1 MLPVVLQHM
10 YMYVQSPDAK
20 HVKKPSIVS
29 RICTIMYIDMLYVR
43 VFMHMYMYV
52 YIQCICYAQS
62 SDSDHPRISLHEP
75 RIQALGK
82 NPRIAQAKLG

>member
-20 HVKKPSIVS
+20 HVKALYSKSYLYHNV
-29 RICTIMYIDMLYVR
+29 DMLYVR

-62 SDSDHPRISLHEP
+62 SDSDHPRISLREP
-75 RIQALGK
+75 RIQALGR